1 MQITKSTRVSQIIK
15 EYGDIANVMEVFGVK
30 SVGPFSIR
38 RVLTKFITVEN
49 AAKIH
54 KVPLD
59 EFLDKLH
66 QAVEIK
72 ADSK

>member
-1 MQITKSTRVSQIIK
+1 MEITKRTRVSHIIK
-15 EYGDIANVMEVFGVK
+15 KYGDIASVMEVFGVK

-38 RVLTKFITVEN
+38 RLLTKFITVET

-54 KVPLD
+54 RISPD

-66 QAVEIK
+66 QAVEMERS
-72 ADSK
+72 SK